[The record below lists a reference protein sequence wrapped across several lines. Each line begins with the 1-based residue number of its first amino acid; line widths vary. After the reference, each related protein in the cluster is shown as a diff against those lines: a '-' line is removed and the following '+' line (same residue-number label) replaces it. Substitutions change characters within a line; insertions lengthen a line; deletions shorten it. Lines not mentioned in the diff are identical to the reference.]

1 MLYDLEK
8 FLNSFS
14 FSNKIL
20 LGYPCDVFLIDS
32 DNQIVPAWSSASS
45 IYINKNIYGEKVTK
59 EELLIIR
66 GLIFHE
72 LSHIMFSPRIGSRL
86 IRLVDSNNLWNEFLM
101 LEDQRIENLLIQKYP
116 STEKWFLNTAV
127 WFLSLNAKNLNNS
140 YPLLCGRKFLPKNI
154 LDKSKEMFDKNV
166 HDVEFI
172 YEEYSKLNL
181 KNDYLKAFD
190 LISLYSKYKNN
201 NPDPYYHTNRREN
214 GIQSSYIRPLND
226 TYINKNINIKLE
238 NDNDVEKD
246 FKKIELIAL
255 TLEPSKPLLI
265 FEENKI
271 FSEKIKKEF
280 FDIYIILSKILKNN
294 KIKNGNWKK
303 KQPFGK
309 FNINNF
315 LNNNNYK
322 KWFDF
327 WEVKKIKE
335 NHTIVVV
342 DSSSSMSLEFN
353 DVFQLAW
360 VIKESVSF
368 NKNSCEIFSFND
380 KVTLIKTDKQYV
392 HKTLFNGKTKINNV
406 LNFCKN
412 SIRSNFNKN
421 NYIIVLSDC
430 IWDEDPNIIL
440 NYFKSLK
447 CKTIL
452 IYFNKELINLNFDQK
467 NKLINNH
474 DIIEIM
480 KGFYE

>member
-201 NPDPYYHTNRREN
+201 NPDPYYHANRREN

-280 FDIYIILSKILKNN
+280 FDIIGSKC
-294 KIKNGNWKK
+294 
-303 KQPFGK
+303 Q
-309 FNINNF
+309 
-315 LNNNNYK
+315 
-322 KWFDF
+322 
-327 WEVKKIKE
+327 
-335 NHTIVVV
+335 
-342 DSSSSMSLEFN
+342 
-353 DVFQLAW
+353 
-360 VIKESVSF
+360 
-368 NKNSCEIFSFND
+368 
-380 KVTLIKTDKQYV
+380 
-392 HKTLFNGKTKINNV
+392 
-406 LNFCKN
+406 
-412 SIRSNFNKN
+412 
-421 NYIIVLSDC
+421 
-430 IWDEDPNIIL
+430 
-440 NYFKSLK
+440 SLK
-447 CKTIL
+447 M
-452 IYFNKELINLNFDQK
+452 N
-467 NKLINNH
+467 
-474 DIIEIM
+474 
-480 KGFYE
+480 